1 MATVTTTATT
11 TKRDKEH
18 LNPLAVLT
26 KESSARKKEA
36 FTPGEFPPP
45 RMVVKLKG
53 DVTMVMEK
61 KNETNSML

>member
-36 FTPGEFPPP
+36 FTPGEFLPP

-53 DVTMVMEK
+53 DVIMVMEK

>member
-53 DVTMVMEK
+53 DVIMVMEK